1 MIEKYSWRWFL
12 PGVADAFLFAV
23 KQGKSLAIAVDP
35 QSDRALEVLSARDY
49 LCGILPENIQI
60 ERREGDDLDTKKD
73 QRIGA
78 DFIRET
84 QGHQNAYYILM
95 SVFCYAR
102 QNDERS
108 YCMNLC
114 KNATLIMSSVSFVAA
129 FEPCFGQHLK
139 NWEGHFRV
147 PKWQKMFP
155 QHSPLKNHTR
165 LAFIENA
172 TPCKQAKLIL

>member
-1 MIEKYSWRWFL
+1 MISQRGWSRNTRDNGFFL
-12 PGVADAFLFAV
+12 GVADAFLFAV

-114 KNATLIMSSVSFVAA
+114 KILLLSSCLVSVLLRLLSHVLASTWKIEVILGFQNGKK
-129 FEPCFGQHLK
+129 CFHNIVL
-139 NWEGHFRV
+139 
-147 PKWQKMFP
+147 
-155 QHSPLKNHTR
+155 
-165 LAFIENA
+165 
-172 TPCKQAKLIL
+172 

>member
-1 MIEKYSWRWFL
+1 MPHHARVPFLLTYSM
-12 PGVADAFLFAV
+12 
-23 KQGKSLAIAVDP
+23 
-35 QSDRALEVLSARDY
+35 
-49 LCGILPENIQI
+49 
-60 ERREGDDLDTKKD
+60 KD

-84 QGHQNAYYILM
+84 QGHHNAYYILM

-129 FEPCFGQHLK
+129 LSH
-139 NWEGHFRV
+139 V
-147 PKWQKMFP
+147 
-155 QHSPLKNHTR
+155 
-165 LAFIENA
+165 LAS
-172 TPCKQAKLIL
+172 T